1 MPSNPAATTA
11 AHRSGRFDLGG
22 RDGRIEDRVTG
33 WWVFAGILLL
43 VAGVLNIIWGIGAI
57 SDAKFF
63 VAGQKYI
70 VGSLH
75 GWGWIT
81 LILGVIELIA
91 GLSLF
96 SGGGFGRWLG
106 IFAAALGLDQR
117 AAVDPRLPVLVACV
131 FALSI
136 IILYELAKAPERRTT
151 T

>member
-1 MPSNPAATTA
+1 VVTNGGPTDRAAWTGEVA
-11 AHRSGRFDLGG
+11 MA
-22 RDGRIEDRVTG
+22 RIEDRVTG

-43 VAGVLNIIWGIGAI
+43 VIGVLNIIWGIGAI

-70 VGSLH
+70 VGGLH
-75 GWGWIT
+75 SWGWIT
-81 LILGVIELIA
+81 LILGVIELFA

-96 SGGGFGRWLG
+96 SGGGFGRWVG
-106 IFAAALGLDQR
+106 ILAASLTSISALLSIS
-117 AAVDPRLPVLVACV
+117 AYPFWSLAI

-136 IILYELAKAPERRTT
+136 VILYELATAPQRRTT